1 MELKYINYRDEAG
14 IAWAQFNRPKK
25 LNALNPDVF
34 RDLEAVV
41 AKCEEDDTIRVLILT
56 GSEKAFVAGA
66 DIDVMAKGDIGV
78 AHEITDQT
86 MRVQGRLADLPKPTI
101 AAVSGYAL
109 GGGCEVALCC
119 DFRIAADNAV
129 FGFPEINLG
138 IIPGGGGTQ
147 RLPRL
152 VGFTWTP
159 ELILLGELIKAEK
172 AERIGLVNKVVPFDR
187 LEVEA
192 KALAEK
198 LMQRPAV
205 ALRAAKT
212 AMRKGMNASLHEG
225 LQIEQGMFCMLFGT
239 KDQKE
244 GMAAF
249 LEKRK
254 PAFEGK

>member
-1 MELKYINYRDEAG
+1 MDLKYMNYRDEGG
-14 IAWAQFNRPKK
+14 IAWAQFNRPEK
-25 LNALNPDVF
+25 LNALNPGVV

-41 AKCEEDDTIRVLILT
+41 ARCEEDDAVRVLVLT

-66 DIDVMAKGDIGV
+66 DIGAMAEGGIGI
-78 AHEITDQT
+78 AYQMTDQT
-86 MRVQGRLADLPKPTI
+86 MRVQERLADLPKPTI
-101 AAVSGYAL
+101 AAISGYAL

-119 DFRIAADNAV
+119 DFRIAAENAV
-129 FGFPEINLG
+129 LGFPEINLG

-152 VGFTWTP
+152 VGFTWAP
-159 ELILLGELIKAEK
+159 ELILLGETIKADK
-172 AERIGLVNKVVPFDR
+172 AERIGLVNKVVPLDS
-187 LEVEA
+187 LETEA

-205 ALRAAKT
+205 AIRAAKT
-212 AMRKGMNASLHEG
+212 AMRKGMNTSLKEG
-225 LQIEQGMFCMLFGT
+225 LQIEQGVFCMLFGT
-239 KDQKE
+239 KDKKE

-254 PAFEGK
+254 PVFEGK

>member
-1 MELKYINYRDEAG
+1 MDLKYMNYKCEEG

-34 RDLEAVV
+34 RDLEAVME
-41 AKCEEDDTIRVLILT
+41 KCEEDDPIRVLVLT
-56 GSEKAFVAGA
+56 GSEKAFIAGA
-66 DIDVMAKGDIGV
+66 DIGAMAKGDIGV
-78 AHEITDQT
+78 AYEMTDQT

-101 AAVSGYAL
+101 AAISGYAL

-129 FGFPEINLG
+129 LGFPEINLG

-152 VGFTWTP
+152 VGFTWAP
-159 ELILLGELIKAEK
+159 ELILLGETIKAEM
-172 AERIGLVNKVVPFDR
+172 AERIGLVNKIVPQDQ
-187 LEVEA
+187 LEAEA

-212 AMRKGMNASLHEG
+212 AMRKGMNASLDEG
-225 LQIEQGMFCMLFGT
+225 LQIEQGVFCMLFGT

-249 LEKRK
+249 LEKQK
-254 PAFEGK
+254 PKFEGR